1 MLSLSHTLI
10 QASDIDSS
18 PLTPEQADQV
28 SEGQWLPLLS
38 VPRLLEVSPSNP
50 IVTEP
55 YIKTTEEFN
64 TKWAEILG
72 GEERPVVGINWQG
85 NPNVEKAELRGRSLA
100 LETFA
105 PIASKIKTSFVSL
118 QKGFG
123 SEQLATCSFKHRFV
137 NCQEQINQTWDFLE
151 TAAIIANCDL
161 IITSD
166 TSVAHLAG
174 GMGKNTWL
182 LLTKNPEWRW
192 GIEGDKTFWYPSM
205 RLFRQKER
213 GNWNEVIEQVAEAL
227 ETHFRNSSKLSK
239 LKVSP
244 KPVIKPQ
251 LIQDILIPT
260 SLGELIDK
268 ITILQIKTQK
278 LEGVALENVN
288 SELAAL
294 EKILNNLQ
302 IKIEPTLVQH
312 LKDINQELWR
322 IEDDIRHQERL
333 QNFDENFIR
342 LARSVYKVNDLRA
355 SVKKEINTSYG
366 SKFIEEK
373 SYLEY

>member
-1 MLSLSHTLI
+1 M
-10 QASDIDSS
+10 
-18 PLTPEQADQV
+18 
-28 SEGQWLPLLS
+28 
-38 VPRLLEVSPSNP
+38 
-50 IVTEP
+50 
-55 YIKTTEEFN
+55 
-64 TKWAEILG
+64 
-72 GEERPVVGINWQG
+72 
-85 NPNVEKAELRGRSLA
+85 
-100 LETFA
+100 
-105 PIASKIKTSFVSL
+105 
-118 QKGFG
+118 
-123 SEQLATCSFKHRFV
+123 
-137 NCQEQINQTWDFLE
+137 
-151 TAAIIANCDL
+151 
-161 IITSD
+161 
-166 TSVAHLAG
+166 
-174 GMGKNTWL
+174 
-182 LLTKNPEWRW
+182 
-192 GIEGDKTFWYPSM
+192 
-205 RLFRQKER
+205 
-213 GNWNEVIEQVAEAL
+213 
-227 ETHFRNSSKLSK
+227 
-239 LKVSP
+239 
-244 KPVIKPQ
+244 IKPQ
-251 LIQDILIPT
+251 PSGTSYPT